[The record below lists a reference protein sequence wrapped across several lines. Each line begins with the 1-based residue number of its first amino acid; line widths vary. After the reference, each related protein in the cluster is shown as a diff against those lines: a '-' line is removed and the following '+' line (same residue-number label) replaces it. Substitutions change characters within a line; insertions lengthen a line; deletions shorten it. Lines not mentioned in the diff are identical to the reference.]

1 MKYVQPVRD
10 KEKIQEMTEFLK
22 EKNDRDM
29 IMWLTGIYTGLRI
42 SDILTLRVRHVRNT
56 NYISIVEQK
65 TRNTKKNSQTKRILI
80 VPKLRRALDI
90 YIEGKGDNEYLF
102 KSREGRNKP
111 ITRVRAY
118 EILKEAAYELGLK
131 EVGTHTMRKTFG
143 YHIYQREKDV
153 AMLQDIFNH
162 SSPYITLKYIGV
174 NQDAIDKTMKS
185 IDY

>member
-1 MKYVQPVRD
+1 MKFVQPVRD
-10 KEKIQEMTEFLK
+10 KEKIHEITEYL
-22 EKNDRDM
+22 EGKNERDK

-42 SDILTLRVRHVRNT
+42 SDILTLRVKHVRST
-56 NYISIVEQK
+56 QYISLKEQK
-65 TRNTKKNSQTKRILI
+65 TDKTKRILI
-80 VPKLRRALDI
+80 NPKLRRALDK
-90 YIEGKGDNEYLF
+90 YIDGKNDNEYLF

-118 EILKEAAYELGLK
+118 EILKEAAGELGIK

-143 YHIYQREKDV
+143 YHIYQKEKDV

-162 SSPYITLKYIGV
+162 SSQYVTLKYIGV
-174 NQDAIDKTMKS
+174 NQDAIDKTMKN